1 MTGKFLDETFLAE
14 LERIVGHEGIVR
26 DAAELLTYESDALAR
41 LRAKPAVA
49 VLPDTAAKVQQVVRL
64 CHRSGVPFVA
74 RGHGT
79 GLSGGALPV
88 PNSVL
93 IVLTQLNRI
102 LDIDIPNQRITVEPG
117 VMNLEVSRQVA
128 PFGYYYAPDPSSQVI
143 CSIGGNVAE
152 NSGGAHCLKYGFTVH
167 HVLGLEA
174 VLPDGELIHVG
185 GMALDPPGLDL
196 LGVMVGSEGTL
207 AVVTQVTL
215 RLLRPPE
222 AVRTLLAAFDSTET
236 AGNAVS
242 DVIGAGII
250 PSAIEMMDRLTIEAA
265 EAAVHPHF
273 PDAAAVL
280 IVEIDGPN
288 PEVAEL
294 FRVVEQICQR
304 NGAREVQVARDED
317 ERQRIWKG
325 RKAAFAA
332 MGRVSPNYYVQDG
345 VIPRTK
351 LPEVLRRIRVLEIES
366 GLKIGNVFHAGDG
379 NLHPLVCY
387 DERVAGQAALAEQVA
402 SEILTYCVDVGGSI
416 TGEHGVG
423 ADKACQM
430 PKMFSADDLDTMQFV
445 RCAFDPTNLCNPG
458 KVFPTPRL
466 CGEVPGPYRVHPV
479 EEAGLAERF

>member
-1 MTGKFLDETFLAE
+1 MDDAFLVE
-14 LERIVGHEGIVR
+14 LERVVGNDGIVR
-26 DAAELLTYESDALAR
+26 DAAELLTYESDALVR

-49 VLPDTAAKVQQVVRL
+49 VLPDSRAQVQQVIRL
-64 CHRSGVPFVA
+64 CHKSGVPFVA
-74 RGHGT
+74 RGQGT

-88 PNSVL
+88 SDGVL
-93 IVLTQLNRI
+93 IVLTRLNRI
-102 LDIDIPNQRITVEPG
+102 IDVDIPNQRITVEPG
-117 VMNLEVSRQVA
+117 VRNLEVTRQVA
-128 PFGYYYAPDPSSQVI
+128 AFGYHYAPDPSSQII

-167 HVLGLEA
+167 HVLGLE
-174 VLPDGELIHVG
+174 VILPDGELVHLG
-185 GMALDPPGLDL
+185 GPAVDPPGLDL
-196 LGVMVGSEGTL
+196 LGVLVGSEGTL

-215 RLLRPPE
+215 RLLRQPQ

-242 DVIGAGII
+242 DVIGAGVI
-250 PSAIEMMDRLTIEAA
+250 PAAIEMMDRLTIEAA
-265 EAAVHPHF
+265 EAAVHPKF
-273 PDAAAVL
+273 PNANAVL
-280 IVEIDGPN
+280 IVEIDGPIS
-288 PEVAEL
+288 EVTEVFGL
-294 FRVVEQICQR
+294 IQTICRR
-304 NGAREVQVARDED
+304 NGASVVQVAQDEN
-317 ERQRIWKG
+317 ERQRIWMG

-351 LPEVLRRIRVLEIES
+351 LPEVLRRIRTLEIES

-387 DERVAGQAALAEQVA
+387 DQSVEGQGELAEKVA
-402 SEILTYCVDVGGSI
+402 NEILKYCLDVGGSI
-416 TGEHGVG
+416 TGEHGIG
-423 ADKACQM
+423 ADKVHQL
-430 PKMFSADDLDTMQFV
+430 PKMFNEDDLDTMQLV

-466 CGEVPGPYRVHPV
+466 CGEVPGPYRRHPV

>member
-1 MTGKFLDETFLAE
+1 MLDKTFLAE
-14 LERIVGHEGIVR
+14 LERIVGHDGIVR
-26 DAAELLTYESDALAR
+26 DAAELLTYESDALTR
-41 LRAKPAVA
+41 LRARAAVA

-64 CHRSGVPFVA
+64 CHGAEVPFVA

-88 PNSVL
+88 ADGVL
-93 IVLTQLNRI
+93 IVLTRLNKI
-102 LDIDIPNQRITVEPG
+102 LAVDIANQRITVEPG
-117 VMNLEVSRQVA
+117 VMNLDVSREVA

-167 HVLGLEA
+167 HVLALEA

-185 GMALDPPGLDL
+185 GSAHDAPGLDL

-207 AVVTQVTL
+207 AVVTKVTL
-215 RLLRPPE
+215 RLLRQPE
-222 AVRTLLAAFDSTET
+222 AVQTLLAAFDSSEA

-242 DVIGAGII
+242 DIIAAGIV
-250 PSAIEMMDRLTIEAA
+250 PAAVEMMDRLTIEAV

-273 PDAAAVL
+273 PTADAVL
-280 IVEIDGPN
+280 IIELDGPK

-294 FRVVEQICQR
+294 FRLVEKVCQHR
-304 NGAREVQVARDED
+304 GARDVQVARDAG
-317 ERQRIWKG
+317 ERERIWKG

-351 LPEVLRRIRVLEIES
+351 LPGVLRRIRALELES

-387 DERVAGQAALAEQVA
+387 DERIEGQAELAEQVA
-402 SEILTYCVDVGGSI
+402 DEILTYCLDAGGSI

-423 ADKACQM
+423 VDKACHM

-445 RCAFDPTNLCNPG
+445 RRAFDPTNLCNPG

-466 CGEVPGPYRVHPV
+466 CGEVPGPYRRHPV
-479 EEAGLAERF
+479 EEAGLAERM